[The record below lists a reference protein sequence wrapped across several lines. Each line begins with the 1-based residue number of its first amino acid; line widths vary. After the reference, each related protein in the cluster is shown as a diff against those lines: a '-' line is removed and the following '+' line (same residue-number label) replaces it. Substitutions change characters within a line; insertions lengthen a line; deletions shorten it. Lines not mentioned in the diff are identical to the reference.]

1 MATVTVHGGASGLA
15 QELLIGRHRAIAD
28 EPIVDGGGDT
38 GPSPYDYL
46 LIALGA

>member
-28 EPIVDGGGDT
+28 EPIAET
-38 GPSPYDYL
+38 AAPTP
-46 LIALGA
+46 ARRPTTTC